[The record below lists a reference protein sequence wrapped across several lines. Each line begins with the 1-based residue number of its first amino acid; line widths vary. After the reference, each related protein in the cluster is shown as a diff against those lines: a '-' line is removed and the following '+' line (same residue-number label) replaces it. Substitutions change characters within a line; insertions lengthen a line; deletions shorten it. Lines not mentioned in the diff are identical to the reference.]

1 MERHAIFWGM
11 TLDVSRIEAISL
23 DLDDTLWP
31 VWPTI
36 ERAEVALHDWLLHAA
51 PRTADL
57 LATPGILRELREAT
71 ARERSDLA
79 HDLSGLRRESIRT
92 ALRRS
97 GEDPALAEA
106 AFEVFFMARQQVVLY
121 DDALPA
127 LRLLSARYPL
137 VAISNGN
144 ADLRRTGVDRWFRT
158 GFSAYAFGV
167 AKPDRA
173 IFEAAAA
180 SVGVAPDAMLHVGDD
195 ATLDVVG
202 ARYAGMQA
210 IWLARDNADAELPD
224 WPVGGHPQATV
235 ATLTALCELLKIPA
249 QG

>member
-1 MERHAIFWGM
+1 M
-11 TLDVSRIEAISL
+11 TLDVQRIEAISL

-57 LATPGILRELREAT
+57 LVRPGILRELREAT

-97 GEDPALAEA
+97 GEDPGLAEA
-106 AFEVFFMARQQVVLY
+106 AFDVFFEARQQVVLY
-121 DDALPA
+121 EDALPA
-127 LRLLSARYPL
+127 LELLSARYPL

-144 ADLRRTGVDRWFRT
+144 ADLRRTGIERWFRT
-158 GFSAYAFGV
+158 GFSAHAFGV
-167 AKPDRA
+167 GKPHRA

-180 SVGVAPDAMLHVGDD
+180 SVAVAPAAVLHVGDD
-195 ATLDVVG
+195 AALDVVG
-202 ARYAGMQA
+202 ARAAGMQA
-210 IWLARDNADAELPD
+210 VWLAREGAQDAVPV
-224 WPVGGHPQATV
+224 WPAGGHPHVTV
-235 ATLTALCELLKIPA
+235 PTLLALCELLGISAKS
-249 QG
+249 